1 MDLTRLKKAE
11 SYIQTGKLDRAEKEL
26 RKLLSKN
33 NQVPQAWLLLASIFG
48 QTGRFRDVATA
59 AKKAIAINPDQPMAY
74 SLLGSANVYLGK
86 LDDAIDALETAN
98 SLIPGDPGILSNL
111 GNAYYAAEKVSDA
124 ERCYQ
129 HALSVDSSYPHSNFG
144 MGNCCLAQSLWKEA
158 IEYYQKAY
166 GAMSDNYDVNMSLGK
181 AYMNLASVDEAYEC
195 IERATRLTDSPS
207 MAYYEL
213 GHIAQLR
220 GDLDKANELIEKSLK
235 HNATNTPALAERA
248 EINYKLGH
256 YELAHEQ
263 IKNLLSKGEP
273 SPAVII
279 SWGKLCQKFGE
290 CNEVIDSANTILKEK
305 TLTKS
310 DGVSLNYI
318 LGLLYDKQNQFD
330 NAFEHYQNANSIFP
344 PQYDRV
350 RSVGMVDSLI
360 NDFSADTLESMPRS
374 ACEDKRPVFI
384 VGMPRSGSSLVE
396 QILSS
401 HPMVYGAGE
410 LNDIKNLASTLFTT
424 SHQHKNKIF
433 SNVQTGK
440 LIELADRYLSSVEKV
455 CGDALRVTDKM
466 PSNFLW
472 LGFIMQLFPD
482 ARIIHCIRDPRDTC
496 LSCYFQ
502 PFVRSHD
509 YANDLGD
516 LAFYYRQ
523 YERLMHHWQQN
534 IDLPIL
540 SVYYSDLIADAEA
553 VARQMIGFIGL
564 DWDDNCL
571 NYHKSD
577 RITAT
582 ASWDQVRQPIY
593 TKSLGRWKHYRKHIA
608 PLLDE
613 FGSED
618 IATSWTPALTSKQS

>member
-1 MDLTRLKKAE
+1 
-11 SYIQTGKLDRAEKEL
+11 
-26 RKLLSKN
+26 
-33 NQVPQAWLLLASIFG
+33 
-48 QTGRFRDVATA
+48 
-59 AKKAIAINPDQPMAY
+59 
-74 SLLGSANVYLGK
+74 
-86 LDDAIDALETAN
+86 
-98 SLIPGDPGILSNL
+98 
-111 GNAYYAAEKVSDA
+111 
-124 ERCYQ
+124 
-129 HALSVDSSYPHSNFG
+129 
-144 MGNCCLAQSLWKEA
+144 
-158 IEYYQKAY
+158 
-166 GAMSDNYDVNMSLGK
+166 
-181 AYMNLASVDEAYEC
+181 
-195 IERATRLTDSPS
+195 
-207 MAYYEL
+207 
-213 GHIAQLR
+213 
-220 GDLDKANELIEKSLK
+220 
-235 HNATNTPALAERA
+235 
-248 EINYKLGH
+248 
-256 YELAHEQ
+256 
-263 IKNLLSKGEP
+263 
-273 SPAVII
+273 
-279 SWGKLCQKFGE
+279 
-290 CNEVIDSANTILKEK
+290 
-305 TLTKS
+305 
-310 DGVSLNYI
+310 
-318 LGLLYDKQNQFD
+318 
-330 NAFEHYQNANSIFP
+330 
-344 PQYDRV
+344 
-350 RSVGMVDSLI
+350 MVDSLI

-410 LNDIKNLASTLFTT
+410 LNDIKNLASTLFAT

-433 SNVQTGK
+433 SNVQTSK

-534 IDLPIL
+534 VNLPIL
-540 SVYYSDLIADAEA
+540 NVYYSDLIADAEA

-593 TKSLGRWKHYRKHIA
+593 TKSLARWKHYRKHID

-618 IATSWTPALTSKQS
+618 IATSWMPAQTDKQS